1 MNNALV
7 SVIVPCYKQAQY
19 LSEALHSIL
28 EQTYQNW
35 ECIIVNDGSPD
46 NTVEVAQEWLTKD
59 NRFKYIY
66 KENGGLSSARNAGI
80 KTALG
85 KYILPLD
92 ADDMISKNYL
102 EVCLLEFKN
111 NPHVKLVY
119 GSAIK
124 FGAVNLPWNLSKFK
138 YAALLQNNMIYCSA
152 LFKKDD
158 WELIG
163 GYDEEMKFGFEDWEF
178 WLRLLNHNSIVL
190 KCDAAVFFY
199 RTKKNSMITILR
211 ANGDLTKEIRKYI
224 YDKHRNK
231 FTLLTDYEQFEQ
243 NRVLVK
249 SLTNLHSSQTYS
261 ILIKALLKKVFVTLF
276 KFKILR

>member
-1 MNNALV
+1 MNPLV
-7 SVIVPCYKQAQY
+7 SIIVPCFNQAIF
-19 LSEALHSIL
+19 LPEALQSVL
-28 EQTYQNW
+28 EQTNKQW

-46 NTVEVAQEWLTKD
+46 DTEKVAQEWLSKD
-59 NRFKYIY
+59 IRFKYIY

-92 ADDMISKNYL
+92 ADDMISNNYL

-111 NPHVKLVY
+111 NPHSKLVY

-124 FGAVNLPWNLSKFK
+124 FGAVNYPWNLSKFK
-138 YAALLQNNMIYCSA
+138 YEALLQNNMIYCSA

-158 WELIG
+158 WSLIG

-178 WLRLLNHNSIVL
+178 WIRLLNHNATVL
-190 KCDAAVFFY
+190 KCEAAVFFY

-224 YDKHRNK
+224 FDKHRDK
-231 FTLLTDYEQFEQ
+231 YTLLTDYEQFEQ

-249 SLTNLHSSQTYS
+249 SLNNLHISQTYNS
-261 ILIKALLKKVFVTLF
+261 LIKALLKKVYIRIF
-276 KFKILR
+276 KFKI